1 MSKFVFVSLAS
12 AWILTV
18 AGVAQGVAPSA
29 DLVGSVPRIAKQMVR
44 VVKVP
49 APTWTCEHNTY
60 RSVACE

>member
-18 AGVAQGVAPSA
+18 AGVAKGVAPGA
-29 DLVGSVPRIAKQMVR
+29 DPAGSLPRVAKHMVR

-49 APTWTCEHNTY
+49 ALTWTCEQNRY